1 MISVYLV
8 DDHAM
13 VRAGFCRL
21 LETETDIQVV
31 GEAADGEGAY
41 ADDLIKQADV
51 VVTDIS
57 MPGEGGF
64 GFMRRLLARD
74 NHAKVLVMSMFDD
87 VAFVRRAMTY
97 GAMGYISK
105 SDDPELMA
113 QAIRMVA
120 TGETWVAP
128 TLAQQMMS
136 DLRDKKNN
144 PQDLLTAREFEVFIL
159 LAQGRDAKE
168 IADILHLSPKT
179 VGTHQTRVFNK
190 LAVKTGAELA
200 RLAIRL
206 NIISA

>member
-21 LETETDIQVV
+21 LETETDIHVI

-74 NHAKVLVMSMFDD
+74 KHAKVLVMSMFDD
-87 VAFVRRAMTY
+87 VAFVRRAMTS

-113 QAIRMVA
+113 QAIRMVTA
-120 TGETWVAP
+120 GETWVAP
-128 TLAQQMMS
+128 ILAQQMMS
-136 DLRDKKNN
+136 DLRDNKDN
-144 PQDLLTAREFEVFIL
+144 PQDLLTAREFEVFLL
-159 LAQGRDAKE
+159 LAQGRDVKE